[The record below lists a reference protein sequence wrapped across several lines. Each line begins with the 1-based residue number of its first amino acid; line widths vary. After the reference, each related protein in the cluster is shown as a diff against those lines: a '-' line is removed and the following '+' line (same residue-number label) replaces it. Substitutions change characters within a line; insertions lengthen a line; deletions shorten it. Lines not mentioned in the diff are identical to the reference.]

1 MNKRREVTRRVA
13 QLASTSPAAL
23 SRPAGAAA
31 APPRLLVALA
41 AVLALA
47 LPLAVGPE
55 ATRLALCVRPKTE
68 RKKERGR
75 NEKSVVVAKPPHL
88 ASFPLHVLLVVG
100 TV

>member
-1 MNKRREVTRRVA
+1 MNKRREVIRRVA
-13 QLASTSPAAL
+13 QLGSTSLAAL

-55 ATRLALCVRPKTE
+55 ATRLALCGKKE
-68 RKKERGR
+68 RKKEGAMRR
-75 NEKSVVVAKPPHL
+75 ASSQPKTLPPRFRCTFYWL
-88 ASFPLHVLLVVG
+88 
-100 TV
+100 